1 MPAVDYKQPH
11 KQGSE
16 EKVLEQSACRPRHP
30 LLTPLLGILVSF
42 AATLGITGGQAVAA
56 EPEDIQGPDIT
67 IIEDEDRTVV
77 EFRQGGVLRM
87 VRIVPNWGKPYYLV
101 PRDQT
106 SGVEDLERADALL
119 PTWVIV
125 EF

>member
-1 MPAVDYKQPH
+1 MGSLRALNFSLAVT
-11 KQGSE
+11 G
-16 EKVLEQSACRPRHP
+16 
-30 LLTPLLGILVSF
+30 TLVVTMGASL
-42 AATLGITGGQAVAA
+42 ARAA
-56 EPEDIQGPDIT
+56 EPEGIRGPDVT
-67 IIEDEDRTVV
+67 IIEEKDRKVL
-77 EFRQGGVLRM
+77 EYRQGGVLRI

-106 SGVEDLERADALL
+106 AGHEDLERADALL

>member
-1 MPAVDYKQPH
+1 MA
-11 KQGSE
+11 
-16 EKVLEQSACRPRHP
+16 R
-30 LLTPLLGILVSF
+30 
-42 AATLGITGGQAVAA
+42 AA
-56 EPEDIQGPDIT
+56 EPVDIRGPDVT
-67 IIEDEDRTVV
+67 IIEEEDRSVF
-77 EFRQGGVLRM
+77 EYRQGGVLRM
-87 VRIVPNWGKPYYLV
+87 IRVVPNWGKPYYLV